1 MDNFASIYENYI
13 NALNKFPA
21 IMSFAVLCS
30 TFVLFSFA
38 LSWIWKNV
46 LIRFADKTS
55 TNLDKFL
62 FSATRLSAQL
72 VFIAAG
78 FSFSWKLYGK
88 AITKIFESYEA
99 IEIDFVRNLFDHG
112 FYLILA
118 FSVTL
123 FLWNVVFSIIRWYE
137 IDIAT
142 KTETPLDEKVIPSIR
157 KILKVVFLIVFILV
171 VASHFGKPLSGIW
184 AAAGIGSLAVA
195 FAAKDTLANIIS
207 GIIII
212 IDRPFLLGDRIEL
225 ADGTYGDVVEIGI
238 RSTKI
243 LSFDNTIYI
252 LPNAEISNKR
262 ITNHAYPDFKIK
274 IRHTVGVAYGTKI
287 EKVKEIVNDILDKH
301 PSVLNDPEWGIYFRE
316 FGESSLNF
324 LIIYWVSD
332 YKKKFDTIDKINT
345 EINNRFI
352 EENIEIPFP
361 QRDVHM
367 KK

>member
-1 MDNFASIYENYI
+1 MENFAGIYENYI
-13 NALNKFPA
+13 AILNRFPA
-21 IMSFAVLCS
+21 ILSFAVLCS

-38 LSWIWKNV
+38 LGWVWKNI

-55 TNLDKFL
+55 TNLDKYL
-62 FSATRLSAQL
+62 FSGTRLSSQF

-78 FSFSWKLYGK
+78 FSFAWKLYGK
-88 AITKIFESYEA
+88 AITEMFSVIEA
-99 IEIDFVRNLFDHG
+99 FDIDFVGNLFDHG
-112 FYLILA
+112 FYLIFALA
-118 FSVTL
+118 VTL
-123 FLWNVVFSIIRWYE
+123 FLWNVIFSIIRWYE
-137 IDIAT
+137 KDIAR
-142 KTETPLDEKVIPSIR
+142 KTETRFDEKVIPTIR
-157 KILKVVFLIVFILV
+157 KILKVVFLLVFIMV

-212 IDRPFLLGDRIEL
+212 IDRPFLLGDRVEL
-225 ADGTYGDVVEIGI
+225 ADGTFGDVVEIGI

-274 IRHTVGVAYGTKI
+274 VRHNVGVAYGTKI
-287 EKVKEIVNDILDKH
+287 EKVKSIINDILEKH
-301 PSVLNDPEWGIYFRE
+301 PSVLNNPEWGIYFME
-316 FGESSLNF
+316 FGDSSLNF

-332 YKKKFDTIDKINT
+332 YKNKFEIIDKINT
-345 EINNRFI
+345 EINNRFL
-352 EENIEIPFP
+352 EEKIEIPFP
-361 QRDVHM
+361 QRDVNLR
-367 KK
+367 K